1 MTIRELLN
9 RIEAA
14 ETKLRDTGIYDCGGI
29 DRVRKDLFE
38 LIHDIEYNGVSN
50 QWMSIH

>member
-1 MTIRELLN
+1 MTIRQLLD

-29 DRVRKDLFE
+29 DRVRNDLFE
-38 LIHDIEYNGVSN
+38 LMHDIEDGGVSN
-50 QWMSIH
+50 QYISIH